1 MNRTTIR
8 ISGIMVILV
17 VSLIISSGCLNYE
30 IPAGPTGPEETTT
43 GVTAAPTAAAG
54 DVMQQGAT
62 PGEQEVFFESQG
74 YIQRPWGYAAA
85 ERDPSHTL
93 SVLESRIESD
103 DEGGQYITGR
113 LKNDQNTR
121 IEYAVVTF
129 NLYDANA
136 NHIGNVYA
144 KTDYLGGGK
153 VWIFRTNSFNLK
165 NYQFFEV
172 ADIFTT

>member
-1 MNRTTIR
+1 MKRTPIW

-17 VSLIISSGCLNYE
+17 VSLVISSGCLNYE
-30 IPAGPTGPEETTT
+30 IPVGPAGPEETTP

-62 PGEQEVFFESQG
+62 PGEQEAFFESQG

-85 ERDPSHTL
+85 VRDPSHIL
-93 SVLESRIESD
+93 SVLESRVESD
-103 DEGGQYITGR
+103 NEGGQYITGR
-113 LKNDQNTR
+113 LKNNQNTR

-129 NLYDANA
+129 NLYDANG

-153 VWIFRTNSFNLK
+153 VWKFRTNSFKLN

>member
-1 MNRTTIR
+1 MALV
-8 ISGIMVILV
+8 VILLAV
-17 VSLIISSGCLNYE
+17 SSGCLNYE
-30 IPAGPTGPEETTT
+30 VPGVPTGSEETTH
-43 GVTAAPTAAAG
+43 GVTAAPTTATEPAE
-54 DVMQQGAT
+54 QRAT
-62 PGEQEVFFESQG
+62 PGGTEVFFESQG

-153 VWIFRTNSFNLK
+153 VWIFHTNSFKLK

>member
-1 MNRTTIR
+1 
-8 ISGIMVILV
+8 MVILV
-17 VSLIISSGCLNYE
+17 VSLVFSSGCLNYE
-30 IPAGPTGPEETTT
+30 IPAGPSGPEEITPV
-43 GVTAAPTAAAG
+43 VTAAPTAAAG
-54 DVMQQGAT
+54 ELLQQGT
-62 PGEQEVFFESQG
+62 TKGETEILFESQG

-93 SVLESRIESD
+93 SVLESRVESD

-129 NLYDANA
+129 NLYDANG
-136 NHIGNVYA
+136 NHIGNVYT

-153 VWIFRTNSFNLK
+153 VWKFRTNSFKLN